1 MKKILLLS
9 AGLFAFIASQAQ
21 TQIIHAQVGT
31 TGIGFGYQIPISS
44 KVSAYTSL
52 NYMKAAPSL
61 LLKGSDNQYRVRGTA
76 DFMQFEMAVK
86 WYPNAYETSYGET
99 NTGRFFVKGGLALRN
114 TGEYQLNSDF
124 QNVKSGNTFDPFDP
138 KTKSQVYAINT
149 ALVQPFAIVGYQLLR
164 EDSPWTL
171 EIEGGLT
178 YHGRP
183 EATTVN
189 SSVGGKGIT
198 TGVTSST
205 RVSNMIAAAQVYP
218 VLRLNMGM
226 KF

>member
-9 AGLFAFIASQAQ
+9 AGLFVLLSSQAQ
-21 TQIIHAQVGT
+21 TQTIHAQFGT
-31 TGIGFGYQIPISS
+31 TGIGLGYQIPVSA

-61 LLKGSDNQYRVRGTA
+61 MMKGSDNQYRVKGIA

-124 QNVKSGNTFDPFDP
+124 QDIKPGNTFDPLDP
-138 KTKSQVYAINT
+138 KTKSQVYAIST
-149 ALVQPFAIVGYQLLR
+149 ALVQPFALVGWQLLN
-164 EDSPWTL
+164 EESPWTL
-171 EIEGGLT
+171 EIEGGVT

-183 EATTVN
+183 EASNVN
-189 SSVGGKGIT
+189 TSTGK
-198 TGVTSST
+198 GVTSGVSSST
-205 RVSNMIAAAQVYP
+205 RISGMIAAAQVYP
-218 VLRLNMGM
+218 VLRLNIGM

>member
-1 MKKILLLS
+1 MKKLLLLS
-9 AGLFAFIASQAQ
+9 AGIFALFASQAQ
-21 TQIIHAQVGT
+21 TQILHAQVGT
-31 TGIGFGYQIPISS
+31 TGVGLGYQIPISS
-44 KVSAYTSL
+44 NISAYTSL

-61 LLKGSDNQYRVRGTA
+61 LLKGSDNQYRVKGIA

-86 WYPNAYETSYGET
+86 WHPNAYETSYGET
-99 NTGRFFVKGGLALRN
+99 NSGRFFVKAGLALRN

-124 QNVKSGNTFDPFDP
+124 QDKRPGNAFDPLDT

-149 ALVQPFAIVGYQLLR
+149 ALVQPFALVGWQLLN
-164 EDSPWTL
+164 EESPWTL
-171 EIEGGLT
+171 EIEGGIT

-189 SSVGGKGIT
+189 AASGGKGIT
-198 TGVTSST
+198 TGTTSST
-205 RVSNMIAAAQVYP
+205 RVSGLIGAAQVYP

>member
-9 AGLFAFIASQAQ
+9 AGLFTLMASKAQ

-31 TGIGFGYQIPISS
+31 TGIGIGYQIPINS

-61 LLKGSDNQYRVRGTA
+61 LLKGSDNQYRVKGIA

-124 QNVKSGNTFDPFDP
+124 QALKKGNAFDPIDP

-189 SSVGGKGIT
+189 TSVGGKGIT

-205 RVSNMIAAAQVYP
+205 RVSGMIAAAQVYP